1 MSSVTT
7 LDILIVAQHCALK
20 AILLAQHSPNQMRN
34 QFAYAAAY
42 AAYAAAIEAKMG
54 GEDEMVLTH
63 ARSAVDYALSAG
75 VAYEDLI
82 VEASRIGWFGNVA
95 SPTAC

>member
-1 MSSVTT
+1 MTT

-54 GEDEMVLTH
+54 GEDVGEMVLTH

>member
-1 MSSVTT
+1 MTT

-20 AILLAQHSPNQMRN
+20 AIMLAQHSPNQMRN

-54 GEDEMVLTH
+54 GEDATVLIH
-63 ARSAVDYALSAG
+63 ARNELNAGGAEPRVAAEVDAQG
-75 VAYEDLI
+75 GEVAH
-82 VEASRIGWFGNVA
+82 G
-95 SPTAC
+95 